1 MSILDVGTTGAKRV
15 SWEHYNPRELLLELV
30 QNYPNADE
38 ATIARHLR
46 DRVLGDE
53 SEYLMS
59 ILLYY
64 VRNNMRSLQPGRPS
78 PAERAARHAEAI
90 TAVDAVKQQV
100 REHIKREAKILL
112 LDMIQANGKP
122 LRQCTGAECT
132 RFGGWLAA
140 IAEKVGAKQI
150 VGDVLT
156 EQDVRRLFKR
166 A

>member
-100 REHIKREAKILL
+100 REHIKREAMRVRPL
-112 LDMIQANGKP
+112 LDGFDLYSLSEADAARAVANLGRSIVSDWP
-122 LRQCTGAECT
+122 NVGVVALGEIEE
-132 RFGGWLAA
+132 WLA
-140 IAEKVGAKQI
+140 KHGLQ
-150 VGDVLT
+150 L
-156 EQDVRRLFKR
+156 Q
-166 A
+166 